1 MKKKT
6 KKKDTSPQPPTESES
21 KCVRVCKSKYK
32 FIPSVQSEINTL
44 TNKLNCSKEELFEAM
59 IFFVVSNKSSQL
71 AGAEGI
77 VRPLLDAVKRVKS
90 NA

>member
-21 KCVRVCKSKYK
+21 KCVRVCKPEYE
-32 FIPSVQSEINTL
+32 FISSVKTEVDTL
-44 TNKLNCSKEELFEAM
+44 TKKLNCSKEELYEAM
-59 IFFVVSNKSSQL
+59 IFYVISNKNSQL

-77 VRPLLDAVKRVKS
+77 VRPLLNAVRRVRS
-90 NA
+90 NE

>member
-6 KKKDTSPQPPTESES
+6 KKKDTSPQPPTVSES
-21 KCVRVCKSKYK
+21 KCVKVCKTEYE

-44 TNKLNCSKEELFEAM
+44 TKKLNCSKEELFEAM

-77 VRPLLDAVKRVKS
+77 VRPLLHSVRRVKS